1 MLGELLGPDIQEM
14 LDNKRLPQLREALV
28 DLPPYDIAEIIDDL
42 QSEQRALVFRVLPRE
57 LATDVFE
64 TMSSINQQLLLE
76 SLSQEQTRRIIEAMD
91 PDNRT
96 AFLEEL
102 PARVTRKLLRLLS
115 AEERQIARSLL
126 AYPEDSVG
134 RLMTPDY
141 IELRP
146 EMTASQAI
154 EHIRQVGMDRET
166 VYVCYVTRPG
176 HVLEGV
182 VSLRRLV
189 ISSPDATVEELMD
202 TPQAVAYTNQDQEE
216 AAALLGDYDL
226 LALPVVD
233 RENRL
238 VGIITVD
245 DMLDVLTEEATEDM
259 QLMAGVLPEA
269 EHSYLD
275 QRILGITWRRGFPLL
290 GLVFGQ
296 FIAGLVMGGFH
307 EQLNTIIALAFFVP
321 MVMATGGGTGIQTA
335 TLIVRA
341 LSMGDMELRDAWKVW
356 LREMLVCLM
365 LALVLGAAGAAL
377 GFTLVNGMMDGGQLG
392 MAAISNLAPKIAIT
406 IACTLFLVMLL
417 SVTAGVLLPVLF
429 QVLHLDPAVMT
440 SPFLTTTVDIAG
452 LLIYFQV
459 ARTVFNI

>member
-14 LDNKRLPQLREALV
+14 LDAKRLPELREALV

-42 QSEQRALVFRVLPRE
+42 PPQQRAVVFRILPRS

-64 TMSSINQQLLLE
+64 IMSLTNQQLLLE
-76 SLSQEQTRRIIEAMD
+76 SMSQEQTRRIIEEMD
-91 PDNRT
+91 PDDRT

-115 AEERQIARSLL
+115 AEERQIARTLL

-189 ISSPDATVEELMD
+189 VSKPDKTVEELMD
-202 TPQAVAYTNQDQEE
+202 PPQAAAYTNQDQED
-216 AAALLGDYDL
+216 AATLLGDYDL
-226 LALPVVD
+226 LAIPVVD

-259 QLMAGVLPEA
+259 QLMAGVLPQA

-275 QRILGITWRRGFPLL
+275 QRLLGITWRRGFPLL

-296 FIAGLVMGGFH
+296 FIAGIVMGGFH

-341 LSMGDMELRDAWKVW
+341 LSVGDMDISDAWKVW
-356 LREMLVCLM
+356 TREIIVCLL
-365 LALVLGAAGAAL
+365 LAAVLGAAGAAL
-377 GFTLVNGMMDGGQLG
+377 GFTLVSGMMAEGQLG
-392 MAAISNLAPKIAIT
+392 TLIIANMAPKIAIT
-406 IACTLFLVMLL
+406 IAITLLLIMLL

-429 QVLHLDPAVMT
+429 QLLKLDPAVMT
-440 SPFLTTTVDIAG
+440 SPFLTTTVDVAG